1 MKDNDYSIFDEA
13 MKKEFGNDYDKNG
26 AYKDLFYS
34 EYQEHGDLTKVTAS
48 ARKKYSDDKK
58 AAEAAAVVTT
68 TSTGSGG
75 GGGNNA
81 AISGSSGGSNNNKGK
96 TVTSEGWAAKGG
108 KHRWVTFYSDGTSTE
123 TRWGDCDSNG
133 AKKRVGD
140 KTYYSCSVCGN
151 LRGEVEKPA
160 EQKPDWSETRNR
172 LESKGIS
179 PNTGMAGSAAT
190 TKTIEQSVKTFVNNS
205 MNTVGNFLKSLIP
218 GKKAGGGYVN
228 HGIYELG
235 ELGTETVLTASQTK
249 VLRDNILSNRPN
261 SLISLLR
268 SYNENYDGINSPLT
282 GITPVEDNSVTIER
296 VEMTMEVK
304 QIANDYDAKRAG
316 EQALNEMMRI
326 ARKTGAT
333 NSIRR

>member
-1 MKDNDYSIFDEA
+1 

-26 AYKDLFYS
+26 TYKDIFYS

-75 GGGNNA
+75 GGGDSSTTANN
-81 AISGSSGGSNNNKGK
+81 GSGGSNKNNHGVIKREYNESQGESGHKHVKEYADGYKEYGSLQVHSLNMNGNSGIVYCTQCSYQKNVAPK
-96 TVTSEGWAAKGG
+96 TEAKN
-108 KHRWVTFYSDGTSTE
+108 TQT
-123 TRWGDCDSNG
+123 
-133 AKKRVGD
+133 
-140 KTYYSCSVCGN
+140 
-151 LRGEVEKPA
+151 
-160 EQKPDWSETRNR
+160 PDWSATRNK
-172 LESKGIS
+172 LGSKGIY
-179 PNTGMAGSAAT
+179 PNTGTAGSAAT

-205 MNTVGNFLKSLIP
+205 VNAVGNYLKSLIP
-218 GKKAGGGYVN
+218 GKKASGGYVN